1 MRMPC
6 TEVAAAVEHLPPAA
20 VLTLDDVSWIE
31 YELILQ
37 EFEERPDLRITY
49 DQGRLDIVSTSRAHE
64 RRNRFVVQMVWLL
77 ADHFNVEV
85 EDIGGTTEKRK
96 REQKGTEPD
105 TSFYIGDL
113 ERTIGKDDLNLETDA
128 PPDLVIEIDKSNQS
142 LRKLPIYAAFG
153 VPEIWRYVVR
163 SKKAEIYQLIDRAY
177 VETPASRFFP
187 VLASSI
193 LARFIEQSA
202 AEGQSAALKAFRR
215 WLKNQKQ

>member
-20 VLTLDDVSWIE
+20 VLTLDDVSWKE
-31 YELILQ
+31 YELILE

-49 DQGRLDIVSTSRAHE
+49 DQGRLDIVTTSRAHE

-142 LRKLPIYAAFG
+142 LRKLPIYA
-153 VPEIWRYVVR
+153 P
-163 SKKAEIYQLIDRAY
+163 
-177 VETPASRFFP
+177 
-187 VLASSI
+187 
-193 LARFIEQSA
+193 
-202 AEGQSAALKAFRR
+202 
-215 WLKNQKQ
+215 